1 MRNTDYINKLV
12 NEQLGGDKSRLPE
25 LFEDE
30 SVFMNLQNM
39 ATDSDWYHFEPKS
52 YDGCYLVR
60 GFPGFQVYEQ
70 ERGAMSNLRVF
81 GHLSEA
87 AGYFFNNY

>member
-1 MRNTDYINKLV
+1 MRNTEYLNKLV
-12 NEQLGGDKSRLPE
+12 SEQLSGDSSRLPE

-30 SVFMNLQNM
+30 SVFLNLQKQ
-39 ATDSDWYHFEPKS
+39 ALDSDWYHFEPKS

-60 GFPGFQVYEQ
+60 SFPGFHVYQQ

-87 AGYFFNNY
+87 AAHFFSTY

>member
-30 SVFMNLQNM
+30 SVFMNLQKM
-39 ATDSDWYHFEPKS
+39 AVDSDWYHFELKS

-60 GFPGFQVYEQ
+60 CFPGFQVYEQ
-70 ERGAMSNLRVF
+70 ERGVKSNQRVF
-81 GHLSEA
+81 SHLSEA
-87 AGYFFNNY
+87 AAHFFNTY